1 VSPVAGARPAAGSFA
16 GSQMYLRFGGG
27 GGVGGVG
34 PGMTPCLSRNERRPV
49 VPRSRAQGVF
59 IETRRGEIVVQVT
72 DSMREYWSKNLR
84 ITAVLLVIWFVVTY
98 VASFYARELNEIVVF
113 GFPLG
118 FYMGAQGSLIIYV
131 IIIAFYAGYMNRLD
145 RKYGVHEEE

>member
-1 VSPVAGARPAAGSFA
+1 VGAWRREAVP
-16 GSQMYLRFGGG
+16 
-27 GGVGGVG
+27 
-34 PGMTPCLSRNERRPV
+34 SRNERHPGLHRGLDP
-49 VPRSRAQGVF
+49 GVF
-59 IETRRGEIVVQVT
+59 IGTRRGEIVVQVT

-98 VASFYARELNEIVVF
+98 VASFYARELNEIVVL

-118 FYMGAQGSLIIYV
+118 FYMGAQGSLVIYV
-131 IIIAFYAGYMNRLD
+131 LIIVFYAWYMNRLD

>member
-1 VSPVAGARPAAGSFA
+1 VGAWHDAI
-16 GSQMYLRFGGG
+16 
-27 GGVGGVG
+27 
-34 PGMTPCLSRNERRPV
+34 LSRSERRPGLH
-49 VPRSRAQGVF
+49 RSGLPGVF
-59 IETRRGEIVVQVT
+59 IDTRRGEIVVQVT

-98 VASFYARELNEIVVF
+98 VASFYSRELNEIVVL

-118 FYMGAQGSLIIYV
+118 FYMGAQGSLVVYV

-145 RKYGVHEEE
+145 RKHGVHEEE

>member
-1 VSPVAGARPAAGSFA
+1 
-16 GSQMYLRFGGG
+16 M
-27 GGVGGVG
+27 GGVGAWHDAI
-34 PGMTPCLSRNERRPV
+34 LSRNERRPV

-59 IETRRGEIVVQVT
+59 METRRGEIDVQVT
-72 DSMREYWSKNLR
+72 DSMREYWSRNLR

-98 VASFYARELNEIVVF
+98 VASFYARELNEIVVL

-118 FYMGAQGSLIIYV
+118 FYLGAQGSLIVYV
-131 IIIAFYAGYMNRLD
+131 LIIVFYAWYMNRLD

>member
-1 VSPVAGARPAAGSFA
+1 LPPIRGPFPAV
-16 GSQMYLRFGGG
+16 
-27 GGVGGVG
+27 VGR
-34 PGMTPCLSRNERRPV
+34 CAV
-49 VPRSRAQGVF
+49 VFSK
-59 IETRRGEIVVQVT
+59 RGEIDVQVT

-98 VASFYARELNEIVVF
+98 VASFYARELNEIVVL

-118 FYMGAQGSLIIYV
+118 FYMGAQGSLIVYV

-145 RKYGVHEEE
+145 RTHGVHEEE

>member
-1 VSPVAGARPAAGSFA
+1 
-16 GSQMYLRFGGG
+16 M
-27 GGVGGVG
+27 
-34 PGMTPCLSRNERRPV
+34 
-49 VPRSRAQGVF
+49 
-59 IETRRGEIVVQVT
+59 QVT

-84 ITAVLLVIWFVVTY
+84 ITAFLLVIWFVVTY

-145 RKYGVHEEE
+145 RKHGVHEEE